1 MYPTVDLSM
10 NYNWNQ
16 SANPFSFF
24 PALAPERSSVA
35 LNVTMPLF
43 AGGLNRSRMHQA
55 YYTRNA
61 WRSVETHV
69 KAVQARASYRV
80 VTEFVGRHNGGR

>member
-1 MYPTVDLSM
+1 M

-69 KAVQARASYRV
+69 KAVQARTSYRV